1 MIRKETVTVEK
12 EKEIWIIYCDCCGK
26 REVIQKDNVWNY
38 VPTNNGRLS
47 FDKNSST
54 VAFKMPDLCSECFE
68 KFVLSIA
75 NKIQNEINEFK
86 NNC

>member
-1 MIRKETVTVEK
+1 MIRKETVIDEK
-12 EKEIWIIYCDCCGK
+12 KIWVIYCDCCGK
-26 REVIQKDNVWNY
+26 REVIEKDSANY

-47 FDKNSST
+47 FGINSST
-54 VAFKMPDLCSECFE
+54 VAFKMPDLCPECFE